1 MADDIKKNKAKIKNV
16 AKKELKNQAVKR
28 KIKVEKGGQKKTKVD
43 TAKENKIR
51 KIGVKKPV
59 VNDSKK
65 NETKKRRFYDYS
77 LIFTIL
83 FLLVLGLIM
92 IYSASSYTADLKFK
106 NSAYFVNK
114 QLIFVVAGLILMIFV
129 SIVPYQVW
137 IKLSKLIYVVAT
149 ALVGAVL
156 VIGRDANG
164 ARRWINLFGI
174 KFQPSEFVKVAIIIF
189 LAYFNRTIFK

>member
-65 NETKKRRFYDYS
+65 NETKIGKKRYLEKVILAFYGRNRS
-77 LIFTIL
+77 CQNRIGNIL
-83 FLLVLGLIM
+83 KKEV
-92 IYSASSYTADLKFK
+92 
-106 NSAYFVNK
+106 
-114 QLIFVVAGLILMIFV
+114 
-129 SIVPYQVW
+129 
-137 IKLSKLIYVVAT
+137 KL
-149 ALVGAVL
+149 
-156 VIGRDANG
+156 
-164 ARRWINLFGI
+164 
-174 KFQPSEFVKVAIIIF
+174 
-189 LAYFNRTIFK
+189 